1 MNKFFEKWIIEAVS
15 ELEGEFTVANVL
27 DTIIQRRG
35 TSMYIGNTQAIVSL
49 LCKREDL
56 VTRLGDGYYRR
67 NKE

>member
-15 ELEGEFTVANVL
+15 QLEGEFTVGDVL
-27 DTIIQRRG
+27 DNIIRKRG
-35 TSMYIGNTQAIVSL
+35 TSMYIGNTQAIGSL

-67 NKE
+67 NEE

>member
-1 MNKFFEKWIIEAVS
+1 MNKFFEKWIIEAVN

-35 TSMYIGNTQAIVSL
+35 TSMYIGNTQAIGSL

-56 VTRLGDGYYRR
+56 VTRLGDDYYRR

>member
-15 ELEGEFTVANVL
+15 ELEGEFTVADVL

-35 TSMYIGNTQAIVSL
+35 TSMYVGNTQGIGFL

-56 VTRLGDGYYRR
+56 VTRLGDGVYRR
-67 NKE
+67 ND